1 MDKKQRLTK
10 WTEWEIGAH
19 YCWAKGKTVMGDY
32 VCVEVNE
39 KEGHVRMQPVG
50 SNDKVRTFNWRGRF
64 TRIGVQNCPV
74 CNVTPIPTEH
84 PRKFEC
90 PKCHEVWTRKPTR
103 DEMLAVA
110 EIIRKS

>member
-19 YCWAKGKTVMGDY
+19 YCWAKGKTVIGYY

-50 SNDKVRTFNWRGRF
+50 SNDKVQTFNWRGRF
-64 TRIGVQNCPV
+64 TRIGAQNCPAAMWFRCQQSIRANLNV
-74 CNVTPIPTEH
+74 RNVTRYGRESRPAMKCS
-84 PRKFEC
+84 RW
-90 PKCHEVWTRKPTR
+90 PK
-103 DEMLAVA
+103 
-110 EIIRKS
+110 